1 MGLFDKL
8 KNELLDI
15 IEWVDSSQDTLIWK
29 FPRYENQI
37 KNGAQLT
44 VRESQVAILLD
55 KGQIADVFQPGM
67 HRLTTDNMPILSTLQ
82 GWKYGFNSPFKVDV
96 YFVSTKQ
103 FTNRKWGTKNPIM
116 LRDAEFG
123 PLRLRAFGSYCF
135 KVQQDPTKFFKTIAG
150 TNPDFKT
157 EDIEEQLKNLIVTR
171 FTDFLAESKIAALD
185 LAANYN
191 ELSGGISTEIA
202 KDFEEIGVDVTKFL
216 IENIS
221 LPEEVEK
228 ALDKR
233 TSMGVVGDM
242 GKYTQFQFANSLE
255 SSGQG
260 GGGLASDAMGL
271 AMGMGMANQMMN
283 QQNANM
289 QQQQQQQHQNQQA
302 APPPPPPIPGQE
314 PFFVAVNGQ
323 QQGPFTPAVLQQMAS
338 SGQFDKNSLV
348 WKQGMAGWE
357 AAGNVPALASVFA
370 NVPPPLPIP

>member
-260 GGGLASDAMGL
+260 GGGLATDAMGL

-289 QQQQQQQHQNQQA
+289 QQQQHQNQQA